1 MSNFNT
7 LNIFIADSELKNEY
21 LKYVEK
27 HNSQIYT
34 QFPNA
39 GFDLLCPDGINIT
52 ESHDSL
58 QLKLNTNIVC
68 NMVDT
73 DWNFL
78 SYYLYPR
85 SSISKLNIRLA
96 NSVGIIDSGYR
107 GNIIGIFDLL
117 KKDVSLEKFSRVL
130 QICSGD
136 LKPFHVKLVDSLEE
150 LGITER
156 GSGGFGS
163 TGK

>member
-1 MSNFNT
+1 MTSFNT
-7 LNIFIADSELKNEY
+7 LNIFIKDDDLRNEY
-21 LKYVEK
+21 NQYVEK
-27 HNSQIYT
+27 HNEQINTLY
-34 QFPNA
+34 PNA
-39 GFDLLCPDGINIT
+39 GFDLLCPNYI
-52 ESHDSL
+52 EASHAD

-68 NMVDT
+68 NMVDS
-73 DWNFL
+73 NNNYL

-107 GNIIGIFDLL
+107 GDIIGVFDIL
-117 KKDVSLEKFSRVL
+117 KDGITLERYSRVL

-136 LKPFHVKLVDSLEE
+136 LKPFHVNIVSSIDD
-150 LGITER
+150 LGITDR